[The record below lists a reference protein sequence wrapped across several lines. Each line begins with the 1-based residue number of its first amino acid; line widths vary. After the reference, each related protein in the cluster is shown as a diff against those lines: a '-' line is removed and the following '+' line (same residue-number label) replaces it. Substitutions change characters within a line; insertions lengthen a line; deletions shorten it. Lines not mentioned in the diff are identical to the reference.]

1 MEIQEMFNILLGE
14 IRELKSSVSNLE
26 KRFDNLEQRVDCI
39 EKKIDVLDERIT
51 KLEKG
56 QAEIRENIVRFTEI
70 PGKDT
75 QNLRDELN
83 AAKQIIGI
91 NSVDI
96 QMLKSKIG

>member
-1 MEIQEMFNILLGE
+1 MFNILLGE
-14 IRELKSSVSNLE
+14 IR
-26 KRFDNLEQRVDCI
+26 
-39 EKKIDVLDERIT
+39 
-51 KLEKG
+51 G
-56 QAEIRENIVRFTEI
+56 NIVRVTEI

>member
-14 IRELKSSVSNLE
+14 IRE
-26 KRFDNLEQRVDCI
+26 
-39 EKKIDVLDERIT
+39 
-51 KLEKG
+51 
-56 QAEIRENIVRFTEI
+56 NIVRVTEI
-70 PGKDT
+70 PGKYT